1 MRPLS
6 LTALLVLATTAPAAP
21 NLGDRPP
28 KWEYSE
34 LSYRTSPGRAATVD
48 ADGKEVPAVPASI
61 AIKWVTPAGE
71 VDVKGWDEL
80 IAKLK
85 APALKKGSAN
95 YTRLQILNCLGG
107 EGWELV
113 EQHTTGATASGPA
126 FGDRGPGLG
135 VGRGRDDG
143 AARDRGFGGPG
154 SFSPPATTWLFKRRV
169 P

>member
-1 MRPLS
+1 MRLLS
-6 LTALLVLATTAPAAP
+6 LTAVVVFAATAPAAP

-28 KWEYSE
+28 KWEYAE
-34 LSYRTSPGRAATVD
+34 LSYRVSPGRAATVD
-48 ADGKEVPAVPASI
+48 ADGKEVPAVPASV

-80 IAKLK
+80 IAKVK

-95 YTRLQILNCLGG
+95 YTRLQILNYLGG

-113 EQHTTGATASGPA
+113 EQHTTGPTSGPA

-135 VGRGRDDG
+135 RGRDDASG
-143 AARDRGFGGPG
+143 RDRGFGGTA
-154 SFSPPATTWLFKRRV
+154 SFSPPASTWLFKRRV